1 MIRSSSVEPNSL
13 TIAAAPKATTGADLK
28 ISCPNASPARASAE
42 GWTEVVR
49 APGAKGTAAEL
60 RLGAAPRLLPIV
72 MAGGF
77 FLNILTSL
85 DCPDLNGNHRG
96 RAAQVGLYASCC
108 GLRAKLIMSLGFQT
122 AVNETV

>member
-1 MIRSSSVEPNSL
+1 
-13 TIAAAPKATTGADLK
+13 
-28 ISCPNASPARASAE
+28 
-42 GWTEVVR
+42 
-49 APGAKGTAAEL
+49 
-60 RLGAAPRLLPIV
+60 